1 MRIHQ
6 ENAAIL
12 ADLLAGHPA
21 VARVHYPGLRDH
33 PGHDIAARQQDGFG
47 AMLSFEL
54 HGGEHAARAFVERL
68 ACISLAESLGG
79 VESLIA
85 YPVAMSHAAVDDEAR
100 ERAGIGP
107 GLLRLSVG
115 IEHVDDLAD
124 DLRSALGR
132 ALSLTETPALAE

>member
-21 VARVHYPGLRDH
+21 VARVHYPGLASH
-33 PGHDIAARQQDGFG
+33 PGHEIAARQQDGFG

-54 HGGEHAARAFVERL
+54 HGGERAARAFVERL
-68 ACISLAESLGG
+68 GCISLAESLGG

-85 YPVAMSHAAVDDEAR
+85 YPLAMSHAAVDDEAR
-100 ERAGIGP
+100 KRAGIGP